1 MIDRYKI
8 KKIADLFSLQ
18 KRYETFLD
26 IELANIKALV
36 QLRVVPKSDYD
47 KIKRLAKVNVKRINE
62 IEKHTKHDMI
72 AFTRQI
78 GECLGSEKRWFHYG
92 LTSSDVV
99 DTAMSVLYAE
109 ATDMLIDDINALLK
123 AYKVKALKYKTT
135 PCIARTHG
143 MHAEITSFGLKF
155 VRFYDELNRNKQRLI
170 EAKDQ
175 LCLVKLSGAVG
186 NFAMINPKVQELVA
200 KELKLNTPKIA
211 TQIIARDNHT
221 NYLNVLALIAA
232 ALENACVEFR
242 NLSRNEIGEVAEYF
256 DKNQKGSSAMPHKH
270 NPISFENICGL
281 GRLIKGYAMS
291 SYENI
296 PLYHERDISHSSFER
311 IAFPDAI
318 NLTSYILQRMTKT
331 IDELVVF
338 DYSIKRN
345 IGLTKGVVFSE
356 RVLTALINKGMS
368 REDAYDLIQAIA
380 KDTLEGK
387 FANFEHGL
395 WNSDIV
401 KQYLNKNDLKKL
413 FDPSYFV
420 RNVDLIY
427 KKAGI

>member
-1 MIDRYKI
+1 MIERYNV
-8 KKIADLFSLQ
+8 KKIAELFTLE
-18 KRYETFLD
+18 KRYKTFLD

-36 QLRVVPKSDYD
+36 QLKIVPKSDYD
-47 KIKRLAKVNVKRINE
+47 KIKRLAKINVSRIKA
-62 IEKHTKHDMI
+62 IEKETKHDVI

-78 GECLGSEKRWFHYG
+78 GEKLGKEKRWFHYG
-92 LTSSDVV
+92 LTSTDVV
-99 DTAMSVLYAE
+99 DTAMSVLYAK
-109 ATDMLIDDINALLK
+109 ATDILIEDIDKLLK
-123 AYKVKALKYKTT
+123 AYREKALKYKHT

-155 VRFYDELNRNKQRLI
+155 VRFYDELNRNKQRLL

-186 NFAMINPKVQELVA
+186 NFAVVNPKIQDLVA
-200 KELKLNTPKIA
+200 KELKLQTPKIA
-211 TQIIARDNHT
+211 TQVISRDNHT
-221 NYLNVLALIAA
+221 NYLNALALIAS
-232 ALENACVEFR
+232 ALENASIEFR

-318 NLTSYILQRMTKT
+318 NLTSYILQRMAKT
-331 IDELVVF
+331 IKELVIF

-345 IGLTKGVVFSE
+345 IGLTKGVVFSQ
-356 RVLTALINKGMS
+356 RVLTALINKGAT
-368 REDAYDLIQAIA
+368 REQAYDTIQQIA
-380 KDTLEGK
+380 NDTLEGK
-387 FANFEHGL
+387 YASFEHGL
-395 WNSDIV
+395 RNNPFV
-401 KQYLNKNDLKKL
+401 KKYLTKKELSKL
-413 FDPSYFV
+413 FDPSYFL
-420 RNVDLIY
+420 RNVQLIY
-427 KKAGI
+427 KKVGI